1 MLACRFP
8 LVAAALPLVLLGAS
22 SVPPENLALRRLIE
36 KGRHPAIRWGRF
48 SDVQSGAKQ
57 LYGRNGWAPLWLA
70 DNHPTQPARALLDV
84 FALAADRGLD
94 PQDYDA
100 AQLAALAANLDR
112 GGADIEQA
120 IRFDAALTI
129 GALRFSRALARGRI
143 SVREAGIR
151 PGAAAVFDPV
161 AVVESLR
168 HAERPEPVL
177 GALEPSWS
185 PYRDLKQVLARY
197 RQLSRDT
204 VAPRSARSQ
213 LAYQSRIRQLELAL
227 ERWRWLPRTLG
238 DRSLFVSV
246 PAFRLEVPPWNDQP
260 GPVRMNVRIGDGPC
274 RQLQVVGEELRMLVF
289 RPAAHSSMLVKFP
302 LAGDIYFYGN
312 SPEAIAD
319 PMEKGCVRVADPE
332 LLAELLL
339 RDRPDWTRER
349 IRQAMAGNRQIFVRL
364 KHAVPVLLVY
374 GTAVA
379 GGNGQVSFV
388 SDAYGHDRR
397 LDQLLRRGYPY
408 PE

>member
-1 MLACRFP
+1 MAAPPASVASSGAASRESRPWPAIREGYFGAKLNPMLACRFP

-177 GALEPSWS
+177 GALEPPWS
-185 PYRDLKQVLARY
+185 PYRDLKQALARY

-204 VAPRSARSQ
+204 VAPRSARPEP
-213 LAYQSRIRQLELAL
+213 AYQTRIRQMDLAL
-227 ERWRWLPRTLG
+227 ERWRWLPRTL
-238 DRSLFVSV
+238 
-246 PAFRLEVPPWNDQP
+246 
-260 GPVRMNVRIGDGPC
+260 
-274 RQLQVVGEELRMLVF
+274 
-289 RPAAHSSMLVKFP
+289 
-302 LAGDIYFYGN
+302 
-312 SPEAIAD
+312 
-319 PMEKGCVRVADPE
+319 
-332 LLAELLL
+332 
-339 RDRPDWTRER
+339 
-349 IRQAMAGNRQIFVRL
+349 
-364 KHAVPVLLVY
+364 
-374 GTAVA
+374 
-379 GGNGQVSFV
+379 
-388 SDAYGHDRR
+388 
-397 LDQLLRRGYPY
+397 
-408 PE
+408 